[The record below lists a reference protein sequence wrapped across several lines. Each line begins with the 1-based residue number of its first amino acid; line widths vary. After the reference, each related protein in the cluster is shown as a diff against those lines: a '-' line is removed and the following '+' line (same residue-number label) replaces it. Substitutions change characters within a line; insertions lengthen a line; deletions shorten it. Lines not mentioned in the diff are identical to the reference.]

1 MLQAIVSDIHSNL
14 EAMKVV
20 LDDLLSKNIS
30 DIICLGDIIGY
41 GPNPRECIDLA
52 TAFRVSLLG
61 NHEEALMEEL
71 RTHGFNPKATGA
83 REWTYAQLDISPGAP
98 HREENKKRWDF
109 IGEMKYTHEEH
120 EALYVHGSPC
130 EPTREYIY
138 PREALAASKMER
150 IFAAFSRVSFVGHT
164 HMPGVFTEDLQ
175 FLRPEDVGYLYRI
188 PKNQKV
194 LINVGSVGQPRDND
208 PRCCYLIWDGK
219 AVVWRRLAY
228 DTEKTVQKILAAE
241 GLDRTLGIRLRT
253 GR

>member
-1 MLQAIVSDIHSNL
+1 MLQAIVSDIHANL

-20 LDDLLSKNIS
+20 LDDLLSKNIT
-30 DIICLGDIIGY
+30 DIICLGDIVGY

-83 REWTYAQLDISPGAP
+83 REWTYAQLALTHPLHKED
-98 HREENKKRWDF
+98 NKRRWDF
-109 IGEMKYTHEEH
+109 IGEMKQQYEENGVT
-120 EALYVHGSPC
+120 YVHGSPC

-138 PREALAASKMER
+138 PREAIMASKMER
-150 IFAAFSRVSFVGHT
+150 IFGAFQTVCFVGHT
-164 HMPGVFTEDLQ
+164 HMPGVFTQDLQ
-175 FLRPEDVGYLYRI
+175 FLRPEDVGFLYRI
-188 PKNQKV
+188 PKGKKV
-194 LINVGSVGQPRDND
+194 LINVGSVGQPRDSD

-219 AVVWRRLAY
+219 AVVWRRLKY
-228 DTEKTVQKILAAE
+228 DVEKTAQKIFDIE
-241 GLDRTLGIRLRT
+241 DLDRTLGVRLRT